1 MTSLPSAS
9 RKSGTEGC
17 LRIHPNTEVEEIFH
31 LPITMGPMAIEQA
44 RQAHVAR
51 ATAEGEPCSKQTPHL
66 RADASRNR
74 ASIVCAAAAA
84 FAEQGTDVGLEEIA
98 RRAGVGIAT
107 LYRRFPTRDALIETV
122 LDETMRHYADR
133 TEAAAEQAMTEPW
146 EAFSSY
152 LMFVMEHQATD
163 PAFAD
168 TLAAPQFGS
177 QIFAAQLQRAFDAW
191 LVLTDRVR
199 AAGVV
204 RPDFHQADLHLL
216 ILANAGVA
224 RATRLTAPQAWRR
237 LAAYMLDAFRHDT
250 GEALPAVPSLW
261 ERAVRGSR

>member
-1 MTSLPSAS
+1 MVPVATEPAPQAQAAPA
-9 RKSGTEGC
+9 TEGAEPC
-17 LRIHPNTEVEEIFH
+17 T
-31 LPITMGPMAIEQA
+31 
-44 RQAHVAR
+44 R
-51 ATAEGEPCSKQTPHL
+51 ATPRL
-66 RADASRNR
+66 RADAARNR
-74 ASIVCAAAAA
+74 DSIVCAASAA
-84 FAEQGTDVGLEEIA
+84 FAEHGTDVGLDEIA

-133 TEAAAEQAMTEPW
+133 TEAAAEQALTQPW

-152 LMFVMEHQATD
+152 LMFVMEHQVTD

-168 TLAAPQFGS
+168 ALLAPLLGS
-177 QIFAAQLQRAFDAW
+177 EIFAAQHRRALDASFV
-191 LVLTDRVR
+191 LVDRVL

-204 RPDFHQADLHLL
+204 RPDFHHADLHLL

-224 RATRLTAPQAWRR
+224 RATRRTAPQAWRR
-237 LAAYMLDAFRHDT
+237 LTAYMLDAFRHDT
-250 GEALPAVPSLW
+250 GQALPAVPHLW